1 MDWKNIPSLAALR
14 AFEVAARHQSFS
26 RAAQEL
32 NVTHAAIGQHV
43 RSLEAFFAESLI
55 VREGRGVVLTE
66 TGRQL
71 SACLQEGFGTI
82 ADGVDQVLTRG
93 RERPVNI
100 SVTPAFASNWLMPRI
115 GEFWA
120 KHPEVTLNI
129 NPSMNLVDLKR
140 DGFDLAIRYGD
151 GGWPDVS
158 AELLTDGDF
167 LVVAHP
173 DLVARRTVTE
183 LAQLQDLPWLMEEH
197 MMERRTIVEREGFC
211 FDAVDTTILQTN
223 GLVLSATLAGLGV
236 TVQPKSL
243 VEKEI
248 ASGALVSLF
257 ELNQC
262 SLGYYIVMLPDRLTS
277 SAQKLLSWLRSK
289 SP

>member
-1 MDWKNIPSLAALR
+1 
-14 AFEVAARHQSFS
+14 
-26 RAAQEL
+26 
-32 NVTHAAIGQHV
+32 
-43 RSLEAFFAESLI
+43 
-55 VREGRGVVLTE
+55 
-66 TGRQL
+66 
-71 SACLQEGFGTI
+71 
-82 ADGVDQVLTRG
+82 
-93 RERPVNI
+93 
-100 SVTPAFASNWLMPRI
+100 
-115 GEFWA
+115 
-120 KHPEVTLNI
+120 
-129 NPSMNLVDLKR
+129 
-140 DGFDLAIRYGD
+140 
-151 GGWPDVS
+151 
-158 AELLTDGDF
+158 
-167 LVVAHP
+167 
-173 DLVARRTVTE
+173 
-183 LAQLQDLPWLMEEH
+183 